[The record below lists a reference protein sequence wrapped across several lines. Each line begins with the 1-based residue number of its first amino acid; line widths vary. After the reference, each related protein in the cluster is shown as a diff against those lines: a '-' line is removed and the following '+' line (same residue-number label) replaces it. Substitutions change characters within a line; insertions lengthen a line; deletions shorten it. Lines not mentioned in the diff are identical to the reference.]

1 MSLIAS
7 RRLMVDTASK
17 VSPLYRTSYSPCR
30 FDGNFTPSYM
40 GNYIVRSGFFGEA
53 SMRQTGRRYRGSTPY
68 NGARVQKFRRVQCG
82 SVIHHNIASRQSR
95 TTAFLF
101 FFCSLQEATLVS
113 PQTSSPLSQ
122 SEGG

>member
-1 MSLIAS
+1 
-7 RRLMVDTASK
+7 
-17 VSPLYRTSYSPCR
+17 
-30 FDGNFTPSYM
+30 M

-68 NGARVQKFRRVQCG
+68 NGARVQKFRRVQSG

-101 FFCSLQEATLVS
+101 FSCSLQEAAANRAGKSHRSIVV
-113 PQTSSPLSQ
+113 QSSPTASFPP
-122 SEGG
+122 SPPSPPDWGYPEDGYSSAVGRAVA